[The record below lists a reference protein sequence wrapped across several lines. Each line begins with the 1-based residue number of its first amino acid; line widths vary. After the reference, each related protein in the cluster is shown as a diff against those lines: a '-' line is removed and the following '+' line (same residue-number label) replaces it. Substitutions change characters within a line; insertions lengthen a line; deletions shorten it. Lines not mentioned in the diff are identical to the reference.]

1 MQGQHNSIL
10 PIRHRLTM
18 NVQAALCANL
28 LALGS
33 ATAMAQNETLP
44 KPRPKANSASAAA
57 SATAGNTRDSPLHSC
72 TNAPRHEWIAE
83 DEMKLLAEHRGYRIK
98 TFKIAKGNC
107 YEVYGF
113 DKTGR
118 IVEAYF
124 NPVTT
129 QLVRQ
134 NIAK

>member
-1 MQGQHNSIL
+1 
-10 PIRHRLTM
+10 M
-18 NVQAALCANL
+18 NVPAAL
-28 LALGS
+28 S
-33 ATAMAQNETLP
+33 ATLLTLASAGAMAQNEAP
-44 KPRPKANSASAAA
+44 SKPRTKASPASAPA
-57 SATAGNTRDSPLHSC
+57 SAVRDNPLHQC
-72 TNAPRHEWIAE
+72 TTAPRQEWIAE

-98 TFKIAKGNC
+98 TFKVAKGNC

-134 NIAK
+134 NIAQ

>member
-1 MQGQHNSIL
+1 MKF
-10 PIRHRLTM
+10 PTT
-18 NVQAALCANL
+18 L
-28 LALGS
+28 LASLLIMMPTLSVAQSNPAAKTHAKPPDSTDAGLG
-33 ATAMAQNETLP
+33 
-44 KPRPKANSASAAA
+44 
-57 SATAGNTRDSPLHSC
+57 RDIC
-72 TNAPRHEWIAE
+72 TTAPRNEWLTQ

-107 YEVYGF
+107 YEIYGF
-113 DKTGR
+113 DKEGS

-124 NPVTT
+124 NPVTS